1 MDMEVTQSY
10 RGHHFTIYT
19 KKKII
24 SVQILKVSKPIKT
37 NLRHDTIKLEE
48 NIGKTLSDIDRTTVF
63 IGQSPKAIEIR
74 AKNKQ
79 MGPNQTY
86 KLFYSKRNHKQNE
99 KTIYELE
106 NNSKQ

>member
-1 MDMEVTQSY
+1 MLFICNTHALKPLGFKDVE
-10 RGHHFTIYT
+10 
-19 KKKII
+19 KKM
-24 SVQILKVSKPIKT
+24 SQLT
-37 NLRHDTIKLEE
+37 YQNLPPQ
-48 NIGKTLSDIDRTTVF
+48 NCSNVF
-63 IGQSPKAIEIR
+63 VGQSPKAIEIR